1 MRSTN
6 GERLA
11 LLTQA
16 IDDLAAEGM
25 ADLPPE
31 TLVERIAGIWSL
43 VEGID
48 PEIARRRSRYMAT
61 EN

>member
-1 MRSTN
+1 MRSIH

-25 ADLPPE
+25 AGLPPE
-31 TLVERIAGIWSL
+31 ALVERIAGIWSL
-43 VEGID
+43 VEGMD
-48 PEIARRRSRYMAT
+48 PEIARRRSRYMT
-61 EN
+61 TDN

>member
-1 MRSTN
+1 MRSID

-11 LLTQA
+11 LLTRA

-31 TLVERIAGIWSL
+31 TLVERIADIWSL

-48 PEIARRRSRYMAT
+48 PEIARRRSRYMT
-61 EN
+61 SEN